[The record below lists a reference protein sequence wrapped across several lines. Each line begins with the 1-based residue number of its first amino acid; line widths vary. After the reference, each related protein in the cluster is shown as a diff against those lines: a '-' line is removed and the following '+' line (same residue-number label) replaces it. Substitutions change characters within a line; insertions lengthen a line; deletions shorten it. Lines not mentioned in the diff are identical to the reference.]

1 MNDELELGKKS
12 YTEGNYRSAS
22 IILGQYLKNNPGDK
36 EAYELYFKSVTENF
50 TKKNYLIF
58 DITFAFNHFENY
70 LKLDNTSSYLID
82 DFKKHFKVVLE
93 ETITEVTKNFTAT
106 TITLDASSLFKFY
119 QKFICE
125 DDYFTNNYIEFENR
139 IMKKDKTK
147 TNFRISIKFLMF
159 LLFVVIA
166 LVIVYFYYYFML

>member
-12 YTEGNYRSAS
+12 YKEGNYRSAS
-22 IILGQYLKNNPGDK
+22 IILGQYLKNNNSDK

-58 DITFAFNHFENY
+58 DITFDFNHFENY
-70 LKLDNTSSYLID
+70 LKLDNTSSSLID

-93 ETITEVTKNFTAT
+93 ETITEVTNNFTAN

-125 DDYFTNNYIEFENR
+125 DDYFTSNYIEFKNR
-139 IMKKDKTK
+139 VTKNEKTK
-147 TNFRISIKFLMF
+147 FNFRISMKLLMF
-159 LLFVVIA
+159 LLFVVITF
-166 LVIVYFYYYFML
+166 VIVYFYYYFML

>member
-22 IILGQYLKNNPGDK
+22 IILGQYLKNNNSDK

-50 TKKNYLIF
+50 NKKNYLIF

-70 LKLDNTSSYLID
+70 LKLDNTSSSLID

-93 ETITEVTKNFTAT
+93 ETITEVTNNFTAN

-125 DDYFTNNYIEFENR
+125 DDYFTSNYIEFKNR
-139 IMKKDKTK
+139 VTKNEKTK
-147 TNFRISIKFLMF
+147 FNFRISMKLLMF
-159 LLFVVIA
+159 LLFVVITF
-166 LVIVYFYYYFML
+166 VIVYFYYYFML